1 MKNPSGLYVH
11 IPFCKSKCRYCDFNS
26 FAGCREHIAPYFSA
40 LFKDI
45 SRYGKE
51 YGHHFFDTVYFGGGT
66 PSFAGAENIAK
77 TIRVLRENFNIS
89 DDAEIT
95 VECNPGTIDYE
106 GFCALKSAGVNRISL
121 GFQAAD
127 DKMLKTLGRIHTVAD
142 AKSAVLDA
150 QRAGIENI
158 SLDLMYGLPDMVLDD
173 AEKWVDYMTALN
185 PAHISTYALKVEE
198 GTPFASMDLNLPDDD
213 LCADMYEKIV
223 EVLQKKGFNRYEISN
238 FAKTGCESR
247 HNLKYWNYADYLG
260 FGAGAHSF
268 MDGKRFSNEC
278 SLEKFIDLAENGDS
292 TIADAVELDTADQMS
307 EFMFLGLRT
316 TGGVSMAEF
325 EKRFGKS
332 VKEIFGEPIKKHLE
346 NGFLVEKDGRLS
358 LSPKG
363 FFVSNAI
370 LCDFV

>member
-1 MKNPSGLYVH
+1 MKNPSRLYVH

-26 FAGCREHIAPYFSA
+26 YAGCEKHIAPYFSA

-51 YGHHFFDTVYFGGGT
+51 YGDHFFDTVYFGGGT
-66 PSFAGAENIAK
+66 PSYAGAENIARTIWELGEKFAISEK
-77 TIRVLRENFNIS
+77 T
-89 DDAEIT
+89 EIT

-106 GFCALKSAGVNRISL
+106 GFRVLKSAGVNRISL

-127 DKMLKTLGRIHTVAD
+127 DKMLEKLGRIHTVAD

-158 SLDLMYGLPDMVLDD
+158 SLDLMYGLPDMALED
-173 AEKWVDYMTALN
+173 AAEWIDYMTALN

-198 GTPFASMDLNLPDDD
+198 GTPFANMDLNLPDDD

-223 EVLQKKGFNRYEISN
+223 EVLAEKGYLRYEISN
-238 FAKTGCESR
+238 FAKPGWESR
-247 HNLKYWNYADYLG
+247 HNLKYWNYAHYLG
-260 FGAGAHSF
+260 LGAGAHSF
-268 MDGKRFSNEC
+268 MNGKRFSNEC
-278 SLEKFIDLAENGDS
+278 NLEKFIDLAEKGES
-292 TIADAVELDTADQMS
+292 TIADAVELDITDQMS

-316 TGGVSMAEF
+316 AKGVSMAEF
-325 EKRFGKS
+325 ENRFGKS
-332 VKEIFGEPIKKHLE
+332 AKEIFGEPIKKHLE
-346 NGFLVEKDGRLS
+346 NGFLIKKDGYLCLS
-358 LSPKG
+358 EKG

>member
-26 FAGCREHIAPYFSA
+26 FAGCREHIAPYFSV

-66 PSFAGAENIAK
+66 PSFAGAENIAR
-77 TIRVLRENFNIS
+77 TIGELRENFNIS
-89 DDAEIT
+89 ESAEIT
-95 VECNPGTIDYE
+95 VECNPGTIDFD
-106 GFCALKSAGVNRISL
+106 GFCILKSVGVNRISL

-142 AKSAVLDA
+142 AKAAVLDA

-173 AEKWVDYMTALN
+173 AEKWIDYMTALN
-185 PAHISTYALKVEE
+185 PTHISTYALKVEE

-223 EVLQKKGFNRYEISN
+223 EVLQKKCFNRYEISN
-238 FAKTGCESR
+238 FAKPGCESR
-247 HNLKYWNYADYLG
+247 HNLKYWNYAHYLG
-260 FGAGAHSF
+260 LGAGAHSF

-278 SLEKFIDLAENGDS
+278 GLEKFIDLAEKGDS
-292 TIADAVELDTADQMS
+292 TIADAVELDTTDRMS

-316 TGGVSMAEF
+316 TVGVSMAEF
-325 EKRFGKS
+325 ENRFGKS
-332 VKEIFGEPIKKHLE
+332 VK
-346 NGFLVEKDGRLS
+346 
-358 LSPKG
+358 
-363 FFVSNAI
+363 
-370 LCDFV
+370 